1 MKRNIFINLPVENLD
16 KTVEFFTK
24 LGFTFNKQFTNE
36 KATCMI
42 VEENIFV
49 MLLVE
54 EFFKTFTKKEL
65 IDRKTQVGQLISLNM
80 ESKEAVNSFVE
91 NAIKNGGTQ
100 ASEPTDNGFMYQNSF
115 DDINGY
121 TWEIFWMD
129 ENYVEKN
136 D

>member
-1 MKRNIFINLPVENLD
+1 MKKNIFINLPIENLD

-24 LGFTFNKQFTNE
+24 LGFTFNMQFTNE
-36 KATCMI
+36 NATCMI

-54 EFFKTFTKKEL
+54 EYFKTFTKKEL
-65 IDRKTQVGQLISLNM
+65 INRKSQVGQLLSLNM
-80 ESKEAVNSFVE
+80 ESREAVDTFV
-91 NAIKNGGTQ
+91 NIALSSGATK
-100 ASEPTDNGFMYQNSF
+100 ASEPIDHGFMYQNSF

-129 ENYVEKN
+129 ENHVNK
-136 D
+136 

>member
-1 MKRNIFINLPVENLD
+1 MKKNIFINLPIENLD

-24 LGFTFNKQFTNE
+24 LGFTFNMQFTNE
-36 KATCMI
+36 NATCMI

-54 EFFKTFTKKEL
+54 EYFKTFTKKEL
-65 IDRKTQVGQLISLNM
+65 INRKSQVGQLLSLNM
-80 ESKEAVNSFVE
+80 ESREAVDAFV
-91 NAIKNGGTQ
+91 NIALSSGATQ
-100 ASEPTDNGFMYQNSF
+100 ASEPIDHGFMYQNSF

-129 ENYVEKN
+129 ENHVNK
-136 D
+136 

>member
-1 MKRNIFINLPVENLD
+1 MKKNIFINLPIENLD

-24 LGFTFNKQFTNE
+24 LGFTFNMQFTNE
-36 KATCMI
+36 NATCMI

-54 EFFKTFTKKEL
+54 EYFKTFTKKEL
-65 IDRKTQVGQLISLNM
+65 INRKSQVGQLLSLNM
-80 ESKEAVNSFVE
+80 ESRQAVDTFV
-91 NAIKNGGTQ
+91 NIALSSGATQ
-100 ASEPTDNGFMYQNSF
+100 ASEPIDHGFMYQNSF

-129 ENYVEKN
+129 ENHVNK
-136 D
+136 